1 MIDKHMKKLRLRCE
15 IGEPEEE
22 ALRAALIGPI
32 DFPAETVVV
41 RRGERLNSSIL
52 LLDGL
57 LARYKDLSDGQ
68 RQITHIHV
76 PGDFAD
82 LHGYTLGYLDHNVM
96 TLTPCRLARAPHV
109 RVLELTNR
117 FPSLTRAF
125 WFSTNLDA
133 SIHREW
139 EVSLGR
145 RNAIERA
152 AHLLCELQSRLLVVG
167 AAEGNSFRLPITQNQ
182 FAECLGLTG
191 VHVNRVLRELREAG
205 LADFRG
211 GKVTVHDR
219 GALEGLAEFDALYLY
234 LDKPAN

>member
-15 IGEPEEE
+15 VSASEEE
-22 ALRAALIGPI
+22 ALRAVLQGPFDHQTEQVI
-32 DFPAETVVV
+32 V

-52 LLDGL
+52 LLEGL
-57 LARYKDLSDGQ
+57 LARYKDLSNGQ

-82 LHGYTLGYLDHNVM
+82 LHGYTLGYLDHNLI
-96 TLTPCRLARAPHV
+96 TLTPCRIARAPHTG
-109 RVLELTNR
+109 LLAITNR
-117 FPSLTRAF
+117 FPHLTRAF

-152 AHLLCELQSRLLVVG
+152 AHLLCEIQSRLLVVG
-167 AAEGNSFRLPITQNQ
+167 AAEGDSFRLPITQNQ

-211 GKVTVHDR
+211 GRVTIHDR
-219 GALEGLAEFDALYLY
+219 PGLEALAEFDPLYLY
-234 LDKPAN
+234 LDRPAN

>member
-1 MIDKHMKKLRLRCE
+1 MKKLRLRCE
-15 IGEPEEE
+15 VSASEEE
-22 ALRAALIGPI
+22 ALRAVLQGPF
-32 DFPAETVVV
+32 DHQAEQVIV

-52 LLDGL
+52 LLEGL
-57 LARYKDLSDGQ
+57 LARYKDLSNGQ

-82 LHGYTLGYLDHNVM
+82 LHGYTLGYLDHNLI
-96 TLTPCRLARAPHV
+96 TLTPCRIARAPHTG
-109 RVLELTNR
+109 LLAITNR
-117 FPSLTRAF
+117 FPHLTRAF

-152 AHLLCELQSRLLVVG
+152 AHLLCEIQSRLLVVG
-167 AAEGNSFRLPITQNQ
+167 AAEGDSFRLPITQNQ

-211 GKVTVHDR
+211 GRVTIHDR
-219 GALEGLAEFDALYLY
+219 PGLEALAEFDPLYLY
-234 LDKPAN
+234 LDRPAN

>member
-1 MIDKHMKKLRLRCE
+1 MITKHLKKLRLRCE
-15 IGEPEEE
+15 IGVSEEE
-22 ALRAALIGPI
+22 AIRAALLGPFDYGPEQI
-32 DFPAETVVV
+32 IV
-41 RRGERLNSSIL
+41 RRGEPLTSSIL
-52 LLDGL
+52 LLEGL

-68 RQITHIHV
+68 RQITHLHV

-82 LHGYTLGYLDHNVM
+82 LHGYTLKYLDHNLM
-96 TLTPCRLARAPHV
+96 SLTPVRIARMPHAK
-109 RVLELTNR
+109 LDMITDR
-117 FPSLTRAF
+117 FPHLTRAF

-152 AHLLCELQSRLLVVG
+152 AHLLCELHSRLLVVDS
-167 AAEGNSFRLPITQNQ
+167 AEPDRFRLPITQTQ

-211 GKVTVHDR
+211 GVVTIHDR
-219 GALEGLAEFDALYLY
+219 AALEAVAEFDPLYLY
-234 LDKPAN
+234 LGGPPG

>member
-1 MIDKHMKKLRLRCE
+1 MIDKHIRKLRLRCE
-15 IGEPEEE
+15 IGVSEEE
-22 ALRAALIGPI
+22 AIRALVQGPY
-32 DFPAETVVV
+32 DYPAEQVIV
-41 RRGERLNSSIL
+41 RRGEPLNSSIL
-52 LLDGL
+52 LLEGL
-57 LARYKDLSDGQ
+57 LARYKDLSNGQ

-82 LHGYTLGYLDHNVM
+82 LHGYTLKYLDHNLM
-96 TLTPCRLARAPHV
+96 TLTSCSIARAPH
-109 RVLELTNR
+109 TKIDAITDQY
-117 FPSLTRAF
+117 PHLTRAF

-133 SIHREW
+133 AIHREW

-167 AAEGNSFRLPITQNQ
+167 AAEGDSFRLPITQTQ

-205 LADFRG
+205 LAEFRSG
-211 GKVTVHDR
+211 TVTIHDR
-219 GALEGLAEFDALYLY
+219 AGLESLAEFDPLYLY
-234 LDKPAN
+234 LDRAKR

>member
-1 MIDKHMKKLRLRCE
+1 MIEKHLQKLRLRCE
-15 IGEPEEE
+15 IGASEEE
-22 ALRAALIGPI
+22 ALRAALLGPFDYGPEHVI
-32 DFPAETVVV
+32 V
-41 RRGERLNSSIL
+41 RRGEILNSSIL

-68 RQITHIHV
+68 RQITHLHV

-82 LHGYTLGYLDHNVM
+82 LHGYTLKYLDHNLM
-96 TLTPCRLARAPHV
+96 SLTPVRIVRMPHAK
-109 RVLELTNR
+109 LDMITDR
-117 FPSLTRAF
+117 FPHLTRTF

-152 AHLLCELQSRLLVVG
+152 ANLLCELHARLLVVDS
-167 AAEGNSFRLPITQNQ
+167 ARPDSFRLPITQTQ

-205 LADFRG
+205 LADFRAG
-211 GKVTVHDR
+211 LVTIHD
-219 GALEGLAEFDALYLY
+219 LEGLQAVAEFDPLYLY
-234 LDKPAN
+234 LDRPAN

>member
-15 IGEPEEE
+15 VNASEEE
-22 ALRAALIGPI
+22 ALRAVLQGPF
-32 DFPAETVVV
+32 DHQAEQVIV

-52 LLDGL
+52 LLEGL

-82 LHGYTLGYLDHNVM
+82 LHGYTLGYLDHNLI
-96 TLTPCRLARAPHV
+96 TLTPCRIARAPHTG
-109 RVLELTNR
+109 LLAITNR
-117 FPSLTRAF
+117 FPHLTRAF

-145 RNAIERA
+145 RKAIERA

-167 AAEGNSFRLPITQNQ
+167 AAEGDSFRLPITQNQ

-211 GKVTVHDR
+211 GRVTIHDR
-219 GALEGLAEFDALYLY
+219 PGLEGLAEFDPLYLY
-234 LDKPAN
+234 LDRPAN

>member
-15 IGEPEEE
+15 VSASEEE
-22 ALRAALIGPI
+22 ALRAVLQGPF
-32 DFPAETVVV
+32 DHQAEQVIV

-52 LLDGL
+52 LLEGL

-82 LHGYTLGYLDHNVM
+82 LHGYTLGYLDHNLI
-96 TLTPCRLARAPHV
+96 TLTPCRIARAPHTG
-109 RVLELTNR
+109 LLAITNR
-117 FPSLTRAF
+117 FPHLTRAF

-145 RNAIERA
+145 RKAIERA

-167 AAEGNSFRLPITQNQ
+167 AAEGDSFRLPITQNQ

-211 GKVTVHDR
+211 GRVTIHDR
-219 GALEGLAEFDALYLY
+219 PGLEGLAEFDPLYLY
-234 LDKPAN
+234 LDRPAN

>member
-1 MIDKHMKKLRLRCE
+1 MIEKHLRKLRLRCE
-15 IGEPEEE
+15 IGVSEEE
-22 ALRAALIGPI
+22 AIRAALLGPFDYGSEQVI
-32 DFPAETVVV
+32 V
-41 RRGERLNSSIL
+41 RRGEPLNTSIL
-52 LLDGL
+52 LIEGL
-57 LARYKDLSDGQ
+57 LARYKDLSNGQ
-68 RQITHIHV
+68 RQITHLHV

-82 LHGYTLGYLDHNVM
+82 LHGYTLKYLDHNLM
-96 TLTPCRLARAPHV
+96 SLTPVRIARMPHPK
-109 RVLELTNR
+109 LDAITDR
-117 FPSLTRAF
+117 FPHLTRSF

-152 AHLLCELQSRLLVVG
+152 AHLMCELHSRLLAVG
-167 AAEGNSFRLPITQNQ
+167 AAEANRFRLPITQTQ

-211 GKVTVHDR
+211 GMVTIHDR
-219 GALEGLAEFDALYLY
+219 AGLESVAEFDPLYLY
-234 LDKPAN
+234 LNGPPG

>member
-1 MIDKHMKKLRLRCE
+1 MIDKHLKKLRLRCE
-15 IGEPEEE
+15 IGAPEEE
-22 ALRAALIGPI
+22 ALRAALQGP
-32 DFPAETVVV
+32 FVHAAEQVIV

-57 LARYKDLSDGQ
+57 LARYKDLSNGQ
-68 RQITHIHV
+68 RQITHLHV

-82 LHGYTLGYLDHNVM
+82 LHGYTLGYLDHNVI
-96 TLTPCRLARAPHV
+96 TLTPCRIARAPHAKV
-109 RVLELTNR
+109 TEITSR
-117 FPSLTRAF
+117 FPGLTRAF

-152 AHLLCELQSRLLVVG
+152 AHLLCELQSRLLAVG
-167 AAEGNSFRLPITQNQ
+167 AAEGSSFGLPITQNQ

-211 GKVTVHDR
+211 GRVTIHNR
-219 GALEGLAEFDALYLY
+219 PGLEAVAEFDPLYLY
-234 LDKPAN
+234 LDRPAN

>member
-1 MIDKHMKKLRLRCE
+1 MKKLRLRCE
-15 IGEPEEE
+15 VSASEEE
-22 ALRAALIGPI
+22 ALRAVLQGPF
-32 DFPAETVVV
+32 DHQAEQVIV

-52 LLDGL
+52 LLEGL

-82 LHGYTLGYLDHNVM
+82 LHGYTLGYLDHNLI
-96 TLTPCRLARAPHV
+96 TLTPCRIARAPHTG
-109 RVLELTNR
+109 LLAITNR
-117 FPSLTRAF
+117 FPHLTRAF

-145 RNAIERA
+145 RKAIERA

-167 AAEGNSFRLPITQNQ
+167 AAEGDSFRLPITQNQ

-211 GKVTVHDR
+211 GRVTIHDR
-219 GALEGLAEFDALYLY
+219 PGLEGLAEFDPLYLY
-234 LDKPAN
+234 LDRPAN

>member
-15 IGEPEEE
+15 VSASEEE
-22 ALRAALIGPI
+22 ALRAVLQGPF
-32 DFPAETVVV
+32 DHQAEQVIV

-52 LLDGL
+52 LLEGL
-57 LARYKDLSDGQ
+57 LARYKDLSNGQ

-82 LHGYTLGYLDHNVM
+82 LHGYTLGYLDHNLI
-96 TLTPCRLARAPHV
+96 TLTPCRIARAPHTG
-109 RVLELTNR
+109 LLAITNR
-117 FPSLTRAF
+117 FPHLTRAF

-152 AHLLCELQSRLLVVG
+152 AHLLCEIQSRLLVVG
-167 AAEGNSFRLPITQNQ
+167 AAEGDSFRLPITQNQ

-211 GKVTVHDR
+211 GRVTIHDR
-219 GALEGLAEFDALYLY
+219 PGLEALAEFDPLYLY
-234 LDKPAN
+234 LDRPAN